1 MAKVG
6 NLYQMLENNW
16 CRPAES
22 NCAHQDFQ
30 SYALPTELGRHIFK
44 ECGQNST
51 RAAKGQGKSE
61 ATRAPLTLPQPDHI
75 GLGDEVVKALLV
87 PTEGNHQVSDAQG
100 QGRGNLAQP
109 AQKGPPIG
117 HL

>member
-1 MAKVG
+1 
-6 NLYQMLENNW
+6 
-16 CRPAES
+16 
-22 NCAHQDFQ
+22 
-30 SYALPTELGRHIFK
+30 
-44 ECGQNST
+44 
-51 RAAKGQGKSE
+51 
-61 ATRAPLTLPQPDHI
+61 
-75 GLGDEVVKALLV
+75 VKALLV